1 MQALPLVPKLQK
13 CTRKLASYIQ
23 LVPGAWQPCRVQK
36 RVPTALSSGWV
47 QQGTAGGP
55 RSPGCRTGR
64 RERAGAEL
72 HPAWELSLQTQRPG
86 VV

>member
-13 CTRKLASYIQ
+13 CTRKLASCIQ
-23 LVPGAWQPCRVQK
+23 LMPGAWQPCRVQK
-36 RVPTALSSGWV
+36 RVPTALSSGRV
-47 QQGTAGGP
+47 QKGTAGGGP
-55 RSPGCRTGR
+55 HSPGCRMGR

-72 HPAWELSLQTQRPG
+72 HLAWELSPG